1 MVSGEIHEIVQCRN
15 QFLNKYLHHVPAL
28 PISPSCT
35 PPTKIS
41 KWPWPLKLVYVGKGA
56 VLVVLAVLVVVVGGT
71 EMEVEVEDMLD
82 ELVEGGLET
91 KV

>member
-1 MVSGEIHEIVQCRN
+1 
-15 QFLNKYLHHVPAL
+15 
-28 PISPSCT
+28 
-35 PPTKIS
+35 
-41 KWPWPLKLVYVGKGA
+41 